1 MIIVGEIIKNSDN
14 KYLFVRERKE
24 GFYGMYN
31 LPAGKLEENELLLD
45 GAKREIKEETG
56 YTVDIKGIVQIGDAE
71 MFKSFIFLCG
81 IDSNQEYYNSEEL
94 LSVEWLSLEE
104 IKNIKDQLRS
114 PELTLDAI
122 KNVEDKKVCSLDII
136 KQLIN

>member
-1 MIIVGEIIKNSDN
+1 MES
-14 KYLFVRERKE
+14 L
-24 GFYGMYN
+24 YGTH
-31 LPAGKLEENELLLD
+31 LEEMDAVMKKLVDRVNL
-45 GAKREIKEETG
+45 GAKEIKEETG

-71 MFKSFIFLCG
+71 MFKSFIFLCE
-81 IDSNQEYYNSEEL
+81 IDSNQEYYNSEGL
-94 LSVEWLSLEE
+94 LSIEWLSLDE
-104 IKNIKDQLRS
+104 IKNIKDKLRS